1 MGKNAVTVEIKKIP
15 VEIDIPELG
24 YVEIAD
30 LATKV
35 EQEMQRLQE
44 EDGVIDTLRQ
54 ALTVAL
60 LFAAKAYLK
69 QLADGGKIKE
79 DTVRLD
85 HLISQLKITLEPPKQ

>member
-15 VEIDIPELG
+15 VEIDLPELG

-30 LATKV
+30 LAAKV
-35 EQEMQRLQE
+35 EQEMHRLQE

-79 DTVRLD
+79 DTQRLD
-85 HLISQLKITLEPPKQ
+85 HLIAQLQGTLEPK

>member
-1 MGKNAVTVEIKKIP
+1 MSKNAVTVEIKKIP

-79 DTVRLD
+79 DTQRLD
-85 HLISQLKITLEPPKQ
+85 HLIAQLQGTLEPK

>member
-1 MGKNAVTVEIKKIP
+1 MAKNTTTVEIKKIP
-15 VEIDIPELG
+15 LEVNIPDLG

-30 LATKV
+30 LASQV

-60 LFAAKAYLK
+60 MFAAKAYLK

-79 DTVRLD
+79 DTQRLD
-85 HLISQLKITLEPPKQ
+85 HLIAQLQTTLEQPK

>member
-1 MGKNAVTVEIKKIP
+1 MAKNTVTVEIKKLPIE
-15 VEIDIPELG
+15 VDIPELG

-30 LATKV
+30 LAAQV
-35 EQEMQRLQE
+35 EQEMLRVQE

-69 QLADGGKIKE
+69 QLADGGKAKE
-79 DTVRLD
+79 DTQRLD
-85 HLISQLKITLEPPKQ
+85 HLIAQLQTTLEQPK